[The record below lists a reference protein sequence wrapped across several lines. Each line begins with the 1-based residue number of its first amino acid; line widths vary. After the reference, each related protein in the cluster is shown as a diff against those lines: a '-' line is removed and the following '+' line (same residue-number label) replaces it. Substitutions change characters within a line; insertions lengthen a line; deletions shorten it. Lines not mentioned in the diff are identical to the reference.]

1 MLELKT
7 HVPENM
13 SLPLKEFMW
22 QQQRERNGIL
32 QNKQKK
38 GAMTSSMWGVHTLVY
53 GGISHP
59 SGHLLHLPLVNSV
72 LHIFVVLY
80 IWACALRIQ
89 LI

>member
-1 MLELKT
+1 
-7 HVPENM
+7 
-13 SLPLKEFMW
+13 
-22 QQQRERNGIL
+22 
-32 QNKQKK
+32 
-38 GAMTSSMWGVHTLVY
+38 MTSSMWGVHTLVY

-72 LHIFVVLY
+72 LHIFVVIY